1 MRLNSLLGLAAV
13 AGAAYFLKSEKG
25 KSFINQHKGQFGDWM
40 TKGEQALKNV
50 TDRFNNTSI
59 NNPV

>member
-1 MRLNSLLGLAAV
+1 MKLNSLLGLAAV

-25 KSFINQHKGQFGDWM
+25 INIINQHRGQFDNWM
-40 TKGEQALKNV
+40 TKGEQALKDD